1 MNRTKPN
8 TLVKRIIS
16 KWSSV
21 GLILSISLAAA
32 PAATHNVVVSA
43 FTFTPKNLTITNGD
57 TVRWTGGGG
66 SHTVSPRNGATEAF
80 CGSGA
85 ITSCNY
91 TFTNVGTFAYQC
103 DFHDGSPF
111 NMIGQVTVVAAP
123 GVPPSISI
131 TNPPDNSLFGAPAT
145 VLVGIEASDS
155 DGSVMNVQLLTNG
168 VSIAT
173 STVVPFAFTLTNLAA
188 GNYTLRARATD
199 NQALSATSAPVTLR
213 VAPRPAL
220 VFAGGTNGPL
230 QFSYPTMTGVN
241 YILESAT
248 DVTNFSSLATNPGS
262 GGVLNFT
269 QTNPAPAE
277 RFFRVRLE

>member
-1 MNRTKPN
+1 
-8 TLVKRIIS
+8 
-16 KWSSV
+16 
-21 GLILSISLAAA
+21 
-32 PAATHNVVVSA
+32 
-43 FTFTPKNLTITNGD
+43 
-57 TVRWTGGGG
+57 
-66 SHTVSPRNGATEAF
+66 
-80 CGSGA
+80 
-85 ITSCNY
+85 
-91 TFTNVGTFAYQC
+91 
-103 DFHDGSPF
+103 
-111 NMIGQVTVVAAP
+111 
-123 GVPPSISI
+123 
-131 TNPPDNSLFGAPAT
+131 
-145 VLVGIEASDS
+145 
-155 DGSVMNVQLLTNG
+155 
-168 VSIAT
+168 
-173 STVVPFAFTLTNLAA
+173 FAFTLTNLAA